1 MKTLSIDADDSFEE
15 LKNTE
20 QDNIYELTYAVLSAL
35 LAKKTHIFFVRLF
48 IYSGMEKFDSSI

>member
-20 QDNIYELTYAVLSAL
+20 QDNIYELTYAVLAAL
-35 LAKKTHIFFVRLF
+35 LAKKTHIFL
-48 IYSGMEKFDSSI
+48 